1 VNTVF
6 LLKHLLIAAAA
17 LPMLLAGRQAT
28 LDGNVT
34 QTRIS
39 NDYRANKA
47 ICAAL
52 SGQASD
58 VCFEQARARMKMA
71 RAEFDYGDAGD
82 ARHGDKVQQAE
93 ADTRPLAGAD
103 AAPPVA
109 EARTEGSRAVRG
121 ADYKPTAVSYKAR
134 AL

>member
-58 VCFEQARARMKMA
+58 LCFEQARARMKMA
-71 RAEFDYGDAGD
+71 RAEFDYGDAVD
-82 ARHGDKVQQAE
+82 ARPGHKVQQ
-93 ADTRPLAGAD
+93 AD

-109 EARTEGSRAVRG
+109 EARTEGSRAARG